1 MTLSVDEALLLL
13 FDAPLPDLLDSSP
26 SPLAV
31 VESLFRLLLLW
42 SLAAAAAAASVPGRR
57 SPRPLGIALCRPT
70 QPPCGGDDS

>member
-42 SLAAAAAAASVPGRR
+42 SLAAASVPGRR